1 MSEFKGTPG
10 PWSVEGSW
18 VESDCRYIAEV
29 HDFREECEIFK
40 PVHPES
46 AANANLIAAAP
57 ELLEALQ
64 KLVTAMRQYEMD
76 VGESAPYKHRMMMEK
91 ADAALSKALGQ

>member
-1 MSEFKGTPG
+1 MKFKGTPG
-10 PWSVEGSW
+10 PWSVEGFW

-64 KLVTAMRQYEMD
+64 AVLFD
-76 VGESAPYKHRMMMEK
+76 VMANR
-91 ADAALSKALGQ
+91 AAINDDRIEEIRAAISKALGQ